1 MKTFEIKTKPVELN
15 RLKLNLSSHLPLV
28 RELDSLI
35 RDYVGST
42 DAESIEKAAK
52 QKEANEAFQQ
62 FFSEL
67 NDKRFLCVLAAIT
80 LYPIVNHF
88 VCYTDGIMDRT
99 TSLRNS
105 FNDFRS
111 ELTQE
116 LERYNKYEYKLEKKG
131 KNFAVKHD
139 SNNIEILKPQQR
151 KGRLEQKHLL
161 EKLAKRGEVFFFDA
175 YRSYDL
181 VEIVNSDTVKEQRMI
196 LKDPYGS
203 ELEYKSFHSPHKM
216 LPDGTI
222 INGETKVGDLVLVH
236 Y

>member
-1 MKTFEIKTKPVELN
+1 MKKFEIKTKPAELN
-15 RLKLNLSSHLPLV
+15 RLKLNLVSHLPLV
-28 RELDSLI
+28 KELDSLI

-67 NDKRFLCVLAAIT
+67 NDKRFLCVIAAIT
-80 LYPIVNHF
+80 LYRTVNNF
-88 VCYTDGIMDRT
+88 VCYTEGIKDRT
-99 TSLRNS
+99 TSLLNS
-105 FNDFRS
+105 YNDFRS
-111 ELTQE
+111 ELTRE

-139 SNNIEILKPQQR
+139 SGNIELLKPQS

-181 VEIVNSDTVKEQRMI
+181 VEIVNSDTVVEQRI
-196 LKDPYGS
+196 LTKDPYGS
-203 ELEYKSFHSPHKM
+203 ELEYQSFHSPHKM

-222 INGETKVGDLVLVH
+222 INGETRVGNLVLVH